1 MLVALPSKDG
11 QGSAH
16 QSEPVKMPK
25 PKLPEASAAKA
36 TSGLQSP
43 LQRSDDPTHD
53 SRMSAHHA
61 RSALVA
67 RLRLTLWDFLLT
79 ECALVKTER
88 RKGLP

>member
-11 QGSAH
+11 QSSAH
-16 QSEPVKMPK
+16 HSDPVKMPK
-25 PKLPEASAAKA
+25 PKLPEAKA
-36 TSGLQSP
+36 TAGLQLP

-61 RSALVA
+61 RSALMA

-79 ECALVKTER
+79 E
-88 RKGLP
+88 